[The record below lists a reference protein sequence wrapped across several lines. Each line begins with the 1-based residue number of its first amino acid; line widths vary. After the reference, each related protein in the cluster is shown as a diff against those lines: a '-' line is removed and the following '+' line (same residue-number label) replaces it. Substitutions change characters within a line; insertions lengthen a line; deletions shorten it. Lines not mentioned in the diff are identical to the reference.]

1 MMAGQYNEI
10 IKIYKSV
17 ETINDY
23 GEREITT
30 EFVCSTRAKHEATS
44 GTRNEENNEIVY
56 DYTKTFYV
64 RSYIPITDTSVIEFD
79 GRNYRVVTFERRREH
94 NDIRILTELINE

>member
-23 GEREITT
+23 GEREITEVFT
-30 EFVCSTRAKHEATS
+30 FKTRAKLDATS
-44 GTRNEENNEIVY
+44 GTRQNENNEIVY
-56 DYTKTFYV
+56 TNNKTFYV
-64 RSYIPITDTSVIEFD
+64 RSYVPIMDTSIIEFD
-79 GRNYRVVTFERRREH
+79 ERKYRVITIDRRREY
-94 NDIRILTELINE
+94 NDIKIVTELINE

>member
-10 IKIYKSV
+10 IKIYKSI

-30 EFVCSTRAKHEATS
+30 QLDYTTRAKVEETS
-44 GTRNEENNEIVY
+44 GSRQNENNEIVY
-56 DYTKTFYV
+56 DHLKTFYT
-64 RSYIPITDTSVIEFD
+64 RSYIQITDTDIIEFD
-79 GRNYRVVTFERRREH
+79 GRKWRVISIDRRKEY
-94 NDIRILTELINE
+94 NDIKIATELINE

>member
-10 IKIYKSV
+10 INIYKSV

-30 EFVCSTRAKHEATS
+30 EFIFRTRAKHENTS
-44 GTRNEENNEIVY
+44 GTRQNENNEIVY
-56 DYTKTFYV
+56 DHTNTFYV
-64 RSYIPITDTSVIEFD
+64 RSYVPVTDTSIIEFD
-79 GRNYRVVTFERRREH
+79 GRKWRVISIEKRREN
-94 NDIRILTELINE
+94 NDIKIVTELINE

>member
-10 IKIYKSV
+10 INIYKSV

-30 EFVCSTRAKHEATS
+30 EFIFRTRAKHEATS
-44 GTRNEENNEIVY
+44 GSRQNENNEIVY
-56 DYTKTFYV
+56 DHTNTFYV
-64 RSYIPITDTSVIEFD
+64 RSYVPVTDTSIIEFD
-79 GRNYRVVTFERRREH
+79 GRKWRVISIEKRREN
-94 NDIRILTELINE
+94 NDIKIVTELINE